1 MMGLVPVALRGVG
14 GADVVVG
21 GLDGGLALKVGV
33 ALVDR
38 LGLALKVGGGWRG
51 VGEICAYG

>member
-38 LGLALKVGGGWRG
+38 LGLALKVGGGRRG
-51 VGEICAYG
+51 VGEICADG